1 VSHFTTVVVCDFE
14 YEVADGELPN
24 VLCMV
29 AHVLDENLQHVRT
42 LRQWR
47 GEFGTAPPFD
57 TGPNT
62 LFVAYSAW
70 AELTCFMTLG
80 WKFPEHIFDLH
91 TAYLAASNLLLPH
104 DPDEVRKKLRKRLPD
119 ACRAYGIEG
128 WEQIDKGT
136 MARDIGEGRWRDYGQ
151 AAVFD
156 YCEEDVRMSALLLRQ
171 QLRGRPGLP
180 AADVERVLHWS
191 NYSAKAVAQI
201 QAKGMPID
209 VPLWNL
215 VQENKAAVV
224 RALIQKFDP
233 SYGSEDPIYSNDGE
247 WSEGRFER
255 WLVRSG
261 VQAWPRLDSGRLRLK
276 GDAFKLMYHE
286 PGIEGL
292 HALRDSLG
300 VIVRAKLPIG
310 RDGRNRPSLFPFCT
324 ATGRN
329 AHAKSLY
336 NAHASV
342 RSFMRFPEDTIG
354 VYLDW
359 KSQEVGV
366 AAALSGDQR
375 LMRDYLNDIY
385 HALAELC
392 GLTSDPDPI
401 RWKNDNPAMRDRMKP
416 LQLGVNYGMGVP
428 SLAKGQAPCGS
439 AYVAN
444 DHGHAARHWREGGSV
459 SYVMRQGRRIEVETI
474 TPATPPRRKVAKLT
488 KTWAQIPRRHPP
500 PGRTRGHL

>member
-1 VSHFTTVVVCDFE
+1 MSHFTSVVVCDFE

-42 LRQWR
+42 IRQWR
-47 GEFGTAPPFD
+47 GEFGTTPPFD
-57 TGPNT
+57 IGPNT

-91 TAYLAASNLLLPH
+91 TAYLAASNILLPH
-104 DPDEVRKKLRKRLPD
+104 DPDEVRKKPRKRLPD

-180 AADVERVLHWS
+180 PADVERVLHWS

-224 RALIQKFDP
+224 SAPAAEIR
-233 SYGSEDPIYSNDGE
+233 SEL
-247 WSEGRFER
+247 WQR
-255 WLVRSG
+255 RS
-261 VQAWPRLDSGRLRLK
+261 D
-276 GDAFKLMYHE
+276 
-286 PGIEGL
+286 L
-292 HALRDSLG
+292 HARRRVELRA
-300 VIVRAKLPIG
+300 V
-310 RDGRNRPSLFPFCT
+310 
-324 ATGRN
+324 
-329 AHAKSLY
+329 
-336 NAHASV
+336 
-342 RSFMRFPEDTIG
+342 
-354 VYLDW
+354 
-359 KSQEVGV
+359 
-366 AAALSGDQR
+366 
-375 LMRDYLNDIY
+375 
-385 HALAELC
+385 
-392 GLTSDPDPI
+392 
-401 RWKNDNPAMRDRMKP
+401 
-416 LQLGVNYGMGVP
+416 
-428 SLAKGQAPCGS
+428 
-439 AYVAN
+439 
-444 DHGHAARHWREGGSV
+444 
-459 SYVMRQGRRIEVETI
+459 
-474 TPATPPRRKVAKLT
+474 
-488 KTWAQIPRRHPP
+488 
-500 PGRTRGHL
+500 